1 MEVHNAGVVRVLEA
15 TPYDHQTLREL
26 YALQQQAAAALST
39 AFTAFCARHEIASAE
54 LVSLDLGKVHIRVP
68 EDHVPT
74 SDRRTARNRGKR

>member
-1 MEVHNAGVVRVLEA
+1 MEVHNAGVVRVLDA
-15 TPYDHQTLREL
+15 TPYDHQTLRAL

-68 EDHVPT
+68 VAATPPPARP
-74 SDRRTARNRGKR
+74 SARTRGKK